1 MVHEGMD
8 RLFDRFP
15 QAVVALNRELRVV
28 AMNEQARFLDEDGV
42 VRTGE
47 PLHGELRSL
56 AEPLIAGPEP
66 LIPTVLVL
74 GGRSLRVGGVPA
86 DHRDSAF
93 LLIEDVTVEV
103 RQDRV
108 MREFVRNAAHELRT
122 PLTGI
127 AVAVEVLQSGAK
139 NNPVERDRFL
149 GHVERH
155 TNRLARIAHSLLV
168 LARAQ
173 SGEELRVEPVELTPL
188 LDRLVREAGAS
199 PNVAVTATCPDS
211 LAVSA
216 EPDLLHEALSAL
228 VDNAV
233 SHTTEGSVRLVASES
248 GGRVSIAVADTGDGV
263 LPEHRARILEPFY
276 RVGNTG
282 EGFGLGLA
290 IAAQAVEAM
299 HGDLLVGEV
308 ADGARFTIRLP
319 VG

>member
-1 MVHEGMD
+1 MVPDGMD

-15 QAVVALNRELRVV
+15 QAVVALDRDLRVV
-28 AMNEQARFLDEDGV
+28 AMNQRAHFLAEDGV
-42 VRTGE
+42 IRTGE
-47 PLHGELRSL
+47 PLDGELRSL
-56 AEPLIAGPEP
+56 ATRLIGDPEP
-66 LIPTVLVL
+66 LAPTALVL
-74 GGRSLRVGGVPA
+74 AGRSLRIGGIPA
-86 DHRDSAF
+86 DDRDAAF
-93 LLIEDVTVEV
+93 LLIEDVTAEL
-103 RQDRV
+103 RQERV

-139 NNPVERDRFL
+139 NDPVERDRFL
-149 GHVERH
+149 SHVERH
-155 TNRLARIAHSLLV
+155 SNRLARIAHSLLV

-173 SGEELRVEPVELTPL
+173 SGEELRVELVELTPL
-188 LDRLVREAGAS
+188 LDRLVREAVPS
-199 PNVAVTATCPDS
+199 PNVAVTARCPAS
-211 LAVSA
+211 LAVAA

-233 SHTTEGSVRLVASES
+233 SHTTEGSVRLDASES
-248 GGRVSIAVADTGDGV
+248 DGRVSIAVADTGGGV

-282 EGFGLGLA
+282 QGFGLGLA

-299 HGDLLVGEV
+299 HGELLVDEV

-319 VG
+319 VR

>member
-1 MVHEGMD
+1 MD

-15 QAVVALNRELRVV
+15 QAVVALDRDLRVV
-28 AMNEQARFLDEDGV
+28 AMNQQAQFLAEDGV
-42 VRTGE
+42 IRTGE
-47 PLHGELRSL
+47 PLNGELRSL
-56 AEPLIAGPEP
+56 ATQLIAYPEP
-66 LIPTVLVL
+66 LAPTALVL
-74 GGRSLRVGGVPA
+74 AGRSLRIGGIPA
-86 DHRDSAF
+86 DDRDAAF
-93 LLIEDVTVEV
+93 LLIEDVTAEL
-103 RQDRV
+103 RQERV

-139 NNPVERDRFL
+139 NDPVERDRFL
-149 GHVERH
+149 AHVERH
-155 TNRLARIAHSLLV
+155 SNRLARIAHSLLV

-173 SGEELRVEPVELTPL
+173 SGEELRVELVELTPL
-188 LDRLVREAGAS
+188 LDRLVREAVPS
-199 PNVAVTATCPDS
+199 PNVAVNAMCPAS
-211 LAVSA
+211 LAVAA
-216 EPDLLHEALSAL
+216 EPDLLHAALSAL

-233 SHTTEGSVRLVASES
+233 SHTTEGSVRLDASES
-248 GGRVSIAVADTGDGV
+248 DGRVSIAVADTGGGV

-299 HGDLLVGEV
+299 HGELLVDEV

>member
-1 MVHEGMD
+1 MVPDGMD

-15 QAVVALNRELRVV
+15 QAVVALDRDLRVV
-28 AMNEQARFLDEDGV
+28 AMNERAHFLAEYGV
-42 VRTGE
+42 IRTGE
-47 PLHGELRSL
+47 PLNGELRSL
-56 AEPLIAGPEP
+56 AARLIAHPEP
-66 LIPTVLVL
+66 LAPTALVL
-74 GGRSLRVGGVPA
+74 AGRSLRIGGIPA
-86 DHRDSAF
+86 DDRDAAF
-93 LLIEDVTVEV
+93 LLIEDVTAEL

-139 NNPVERDRFL
+139 NDPVERDRFL
-149 GHVERH
+149 AHVERH

-173 SGEELRVEPVELTPL
+173 SGEELRVELVELTPL
-188 LDRLVREAGAS
+188 LDRLVREAVPS
-199 PNVAVTATCPDS
+199 PNVAVTASCPAS
-211 LAVSA
+211 LAVPA

-233 SHTTEGSVRLVASES
+233 SHTTEGFVKLDASES
-248 GGRVSIAVADTGDGV
+248 DGRVSIAVADTGGGV

-276 RVGNTG
+276 RVGDTG

-299 HGDLLVGEV
+299 HGELLVGEV

>member
-1 MVHEGMD
+1 MVPVGMD

-15 QAVVALNRELRVV
+15 QAVVALDRDLRVV
-28 AMNEQARFLDEDGV
+28 AMNERARFLAEDGV
-42 VRTGE
+42 IRAGE
-47 PLHGELRSL
+47 PLNGELRSL
-56 AEPLIAGPEP
+56 ATQLIAYPEP
-66 LIPTVLVL
+66 LVPTALVL
-74 GGRSLRVGGVPA
+74 AGRSLRIGGIPA
-86 DHRDSAF
+86 DDRDAAF
-93 LLIEDVTVEV
+93 LLIEDVTAEL
-103 RQDRV
+103 RQERV

-139 NNPVERDRFL
+139 NDPLERDRFL
-149 GHVERH
+149 AHVERH

-188 LDRLVREAGAS
+188 LDRLVREVV
-199 PNVAVTATCPDS
+199 PPPKVAVTARCPAS
-211 LAVSA
+211 LAVA
-216 EPDLLHEALSAL
+216 AVPDLLQEALSAL

-233 SHTTEGSVRLVASES
+233 SHTTEGSVRLDASES
-248 GGRVSIAVADTGDGV
+248 DGHVSIAVADTGGGV

-299 HGDLLVGEV
+299 HGELLVDEV
-308 ADGARFTIRLP
+308 AVGARFTIRLP